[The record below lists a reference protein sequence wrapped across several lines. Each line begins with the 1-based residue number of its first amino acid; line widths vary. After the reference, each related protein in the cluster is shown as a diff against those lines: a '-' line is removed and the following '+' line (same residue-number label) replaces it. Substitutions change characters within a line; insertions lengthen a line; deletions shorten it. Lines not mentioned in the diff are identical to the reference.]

1 MSTITGTLRVSETAA
16 VDSDT
21 NDSNQPGWRRNDT
34 LATAQAVP
42 NPALVVGYLAMPGE
56 VPDGA
61 VAIGDTIDVFEANL
75 GAGQVVELEFAADPA
90 RIDLDLALVDD
101 AGDIVGLSVGVNRYE
116 CVRVTTAGRYRI
128 AAALYEAGSAG
139 GSTYQLRLVSPGA
152 APSCPNATAADAG
165 YLPGEI
171 VVRERDADVGVG
183 VGVDTARAKAITGG
197 ATGASSGGLALARNA
212 GLALIRGSGQPGSN
226 ALLRIPTDATARLKS
241 LARLATLSLATSKAA
256 TTAPAGFGASIRPEL
271 TTAARHLL
279 DTVASAKQLARTPGI
294 AFAVPNQRVQAMADI
309 PLVGALPSDDP
320 EYGRQR
326 WHYEQISLPA
336 AMDVLAQLPGTQ
348 PQRPVV
354 AVIDT
359 GIVADHPDLVG
370 QIVAGY
376 DFLDDPGTSGD
387 GDGMDPDPD
396 DASPE
401 SSAPVFHG
409 THVAGT
415 VAASGFN
422 AIGGLGVAPMAR
434 IMPLRVLAP
443 TGGGSSF
450 DVAEAIRFAAGL
462 ANVSG
467 ILPAT
472 RADVVNLSLGAN
484 AACADPIRQAVLD
497 ARASGVVV
505 VASAGNTRGSYG
517 TAPVSSPGNC
527 PGAIAVGATDAR
539 RLVAYYSNGGPELAV
554 SAPGGDMTVSTT
566 GTGAP
571 DGVRSTAAQF
581 DLGVR
586 VPTYTAL
593 QGTSMAA
600 PHVAGVIAMMRWI
613 NPALTPGQ
621 IDVLLANGA
630 LTDDLGTPGRDNIH
644 GWGLVNARK
653 AVDAALASLTEPPS
667 PLGRIEALPSALSLG
682 ATRAEAE
689 LELQRV
695 GNTDE
700 TVTSIAWNSP
710 AIEVIADQVDSATGL
725 GRYRIRARREAIAEG
740 TTVFPTIDIGTS
752 SGRGFVV
759 QVTVERRV
767 ASIGLGEVGAV
778 YVIAVDANDPARATI
793 AATLADP
800 PVDGHYGYRLSV
812 PAGRQ
817 VRVYAGTDLDND
829 TQICV
834 AGEVCGAY
842 PSMGDTIEAI
852 DTSGDVHAIDF
863 LLAPLGGASGVAGI
877 DR

>member
-1 MSTITGTLRVSETAA
+1 
-16 VDSDT
+16 
-21 NDSNQPGWRRNDT
+21 
-34 LATAQAVP
+34 
-42 NPALVVGYLAMPGE
+42 
-56 VPDGA
+56 
-61 VAIGDTIDVFEANL
+61 
-75 GAGQVVELEFAADPA
+75 
-90 RIDLDLALVDD
+90 
-101 AGDIVGLSVGVNRYE
+101 
-116 CVRVTTAGRYRI
+116 
-128 AAALYEAGSAG
+128 
-139 GSTYQLRLVSPGA
+139 
-152 APSCPNATAADAG
+152 
-165 YLPGEI
+165 
-171 VVRERDADVGVG
+171 
-183 VGVDTARAKAITGG
+183 
-197 ATGASSGGLALARNA
+197 
-212 GLALIRGSGQPGSN
+212 
-226 ALLRIPTDATARLKS
+226 
-241 LARLATLSLATSKAA
+241 
-256 TTAPAGFGASIRPEL
+256 
-271 TTAARHLL
+271 
-279 DTVASAKQLARTPGI
+279 
-294 AFAVPNQRVQAMADI
+294 
-309 PLVGALPSDDP
+309 
-320 EYGRQR
+320 
-326 WHYEQISLPA
+326 
-336 AMDVLAQLPGTQ
+336 
-348 PQRPVV
+348 
-354 AVIDT
+354 
-359 GIVADHPDLVG
+359 
-370 QIVAGY
+370 
-376 DFLDDPGTSGD
+376 
-387 GDGMDPDPD
+387 
-396 DASPE
+396 
-401 SSAPVFHG
+401 
-409 THVAGT
+409 
-415 VAASGFN
+415 
-422 AIGGLGVAPMAR
+422 
-434 IMPLRVLAP
+434 
-443 TGGGSSF
+443 
-450 DVAEAIRFAAGL
+450 
-462 ANVSG
+462 
-467 ILPAT
+467 
-472 RADVVNLSLGAN
+472 
-484 AACADPIRQAVLD
+484 
-497 ARASGVVV
+497 
-505 VASAGNTRGSYG
+505 
-517 TAPVSSPGNC
+517 
-527 PGAIAVGATDAR
+527 
-539 RLVAYYSNGGPELAV
+539 
-554 SAPGGDMTVSTT
+554 MTVSTT

-863 LLAPLGGASGVAGI
+863 LLAPWAGERRRRHRSLSAMRAEIARRHHPNVVSPRPRSMRIDPSSVIGPDARNTRALSTQPASGVGGAISTWMQPSPAAGKCALTSTWT
-877 DR
+877 R